1 MGLFFLINKYFYFS
15 ILYKID
21 GDKLDEKY
29 KGDMMGSN
37 HIHNHFKEENLIIIM
52 ILNFIITI
60 VEVIG
65 GLLSGSL
72 SLLSDALHNFSD
84 GISVIVSF
92 IALRL
97 SKKENTLKN
106 TFGYKRAEIL
116 AALFNS
122 SFLIIISFFLFKEA
136 YSRIQNPQN
145 IDSKIMISVALIGLV
160 ANTISVFLLK
170 SGSKD
175 NMNIRSAYV
184 HLFSDS
190 LSSVAVIIGGIF
202 IYYFNIT
209 VVDPIL
215 TFIIGAYVLKEGFE
229 IIKKSTDILME
240 KTPAQINILKIKKII
255 EKIPEVDNLHHVHIW
270 QSNDKEFLF
279 EGHIDVKK
287 DISLSKAEKL
297 RSNISSTLFNK
308 FGIDHTTIQIEY
320 NCCKDKEIIKN
331 HGK

>member
-1 MGLFFLINKYFYFS
+1 MGH
-15 ILYKID
+15 
-21 GDKLDEKY
+21 
-29 KGDMMGSN
+29 N
-37 HIHNHFKEENLIIIM
+37 HIDNYFKEENLIITM
-52 ILNFIITI
+52 VLNFIITF

-97 SKKENTLKN
+97 SKRENTLKN

-136 YSRIQNPQN
+136 YLRIQYPQN
-145 IDSKIMISVALIGLV
+145 IKSEIMIAVALVGLA

-175 NMNIRSAYV
+175 NINIRSAYV

-190 LSSVAVIIGGIF
+190 LSSLGVIIGGIL

-209 VVDPIL
+209 IVDPIL
-215 TFIIGAYVLKEGFE
+215 TFAIGAYVLKEGFD
-229 IIKKSTDILME
+229 ILKQSVNILME
-240 KTPAQINILKIKKII
+240 KTPAHINILKLKKII
-255 EKIPEVDNLHHVHIW
+255 ENIPEVDNIHHVHVW
-270 QSNDKEFLF
+270 QTNEKQFLL
-279 EGHIDVKK
+279 EGHIDVKR
-287 DISLSKAEKL
+287 DINLSEAEKI
-297 RSNISSTLFNK
+297 RDNINSILFDK
-308 FGIDHTTIQIEY
+308 FRINHITIQIEY
-320 NCCKDKEIIKN
+320 NCCKDKEVIKN
-331 HGK
+331 RKRVIN

>member
-1 MGLFFLINKYFYFS
+1 MS
-15 ILYKID
+15 
-21 GDKLDEKY
+21 
-29 KGDMMGSN
+29 S
-37 HIHNHFKEENLIIIM
+37 HHTHNHFKEENLIITM
-52 ILNFIITI
+52 VLNFIITL

-65 GLLSGSL
+65 GLLSRSL

-97 SKKENTLKN
+97 SKRENTLKN

-136 YSRIQNPQN
+136 YLRIQHPQN
-145 IDSKIMISVALIGLV
+145 IDSKIMITVALVGLA

-190 LSSVAVIIGGIF
+190 LSSLGVIIGGIL
-202 IYYFNIT
+202 IHYFNIT
-209 VVDPIL
+209 IVDPIL
-215 TFIIGAYVLKEGFE
+215 TFAIGAYVLKEGFD
-229 IIKKSTDILME
+229 ILKKSTDILME
-240 KTPAQINILKIKKII
+240 KTPANIDILKIKEVV
-255 EKIPEVDNLHHVHIW
+255 EKIPEVDNLHHVHVW
-270 QSNDKEFLF
+270 QTNDKEFLF
-279 EGHIDVKK
+279 EGHIDAKK
-287 DISLSKAEKL
+287 DINLSKAEKL
-297 RSNISSTLFNK
+297 RSNISLILFNE
-308 FGIDHTTIQIEY
+308 FGINHTTIQIEY
-320 NCCKDKEIIKN
+320 NACKDKEIIKN
-331 HGK
+331 HW

>member
-1 MGLFFLINKYFYFS
+1 MSF
-15 ILYKID
+15 
-21 GDKLDEKY
+21 
-29 KGDMMGSN
+29 
-37 HIHNHFKEENLIIIM
+37 HHTHNHFKEKNLIITM
-52 ILNFIITI
+52 VLNFIITL

-84 GISVIVSF
+84 GISVIVTF

-97 SKKENTLKN
+97 SKRENTLKN

-136 YSRIQNPQN
+136 YLRIQHPQN
-145 IDSKIMISVALIGLV
+145 IDSKIMIAVALVGLA

-170 SGSKD
+170 PDSKD
-175 NMNIRSAYV
+175 NMNIRSAYL

-190 LSSVAVIIGGIF
+190 LSSLGVIIGGIL

-209 VVDPIL
+209 IVDPIL
-215 TFIIGAYVLKEGFE
+215 TFAIGAYVLKEGFD
-229 IIKKSTDILME
+229 IIKQSINILME
-240 KTPAQINILKIKKII
+240 KTPVQINILKIKEVI

-270 QSNDKEFLF
+270 QINDKEFLF
-279 EGHIDVKK
+279 EGHIDIKK
-287 DISLSKAEKL
+287 DINLSKTEKI
-297 RSNISSTLFNK
+297 RSDINSTLSNK
-308 FGIDHTTIQIEY
+308 FGINHTTLQLEY
-320 NCCKDKEIIKN
+320 NCCKDKEVIKN
-331 HGK
+331 RQIAIN

>member
-1 MGLFFLINKYFYFS
+1 M
-15 ILYKID
+15 
-21 GDKLDEKY
+21 
-29 KGDMMGSN
+29 N
-37 HIHNHFKEENLIIIM
+37 HHFREENLIITM
-52 ILNFIITI
+52 VLNFIITL

-84 GISVIVSF
+84 GISVMVSF

-97 SKKENTLKN
+97 SKRDNTLKN

-122 SFLIIISFFLFKEA
+122 SFLIIIYFFLFKEA
-136 YSRIQNPQN
+136 YLRIQHPQN
-145 IDSKIMISVALIGLV
+145 IESKIMVAVALVGLI

-175 NMNIRSAYV
+175 NMNIKSAYI

-202 IYYFNIT
+202 IYYFNLTI
-209 VVDPIL
+209 VDPIL

-229 IIKKSTDILME
+229 ILKKSASILME
-240 KTPAQINILKIKKII
+240 KTPVQINILKIKEVV

-270 QSNDKEFLF
+270 QVNDKEFLF
-279 EGHIDVKK
+279 EGHIDVKE
-287 DISLSKAEKL
+287 DINLSKAEEL
-297 RSNISSTLFNK
+297 RSNISSILFNE
-308 FGIDHTTIQIEY
+308 FGINHTTIQIEY
-320 NCCKDKEIIKN
+320 NTCKDKEIIKN
-331 HGK
+331 HW

>member
-1 MGLFFLINKYFYFS
+1 
-15 ILYKID
+15 
-21 GDKLDEKY
+21 
-29 KGDMMGSN
+29 MMS
-37 HIHNHFKEENLIIIM
+37 HNHTHNYLKEKNLIITM
-52 ILNFIITI
+52 VLNFIITL

-84 GISVIVSF
+84 GISVIVTF

-97 SKKENTLKN
+97 SKRENTLKN

-136 YSRIQNPQN
+136 YLRIQHPQN
-145 IDSKIMISVALIGLV
+145 IESRIMIAVALVGLV

-175 NMNIRSAYV
+175 NINIKSAYI

-190 LSSVAVIIGGIF
+190 LSSLGVIIGGML

-209 VVDPIL
+209 IVDPIL
-215 TFIIGAYVLKEGFE
+215 TFAIGAYVLKEGFE
-229 IIKKSTDILME
+229 ILKNSTNILME
-240 KTPAQINILKIKKII
+240 KTPANIDILKIK
-255 EKIPEVDNLHHVHIW
+255 EMVENIPEVDNLHHVHIW
-270 QSNDKEFLF
+270 QIADKEFLF
-279 EGHIDVKK
+279 EGHIDIKK
-287 DISLSKAEKL
+287 DINLTKAEEL
-297 RSNISSTLFNK
+297 RSNISSILLNK
-308 FGIDHTTIQIEY
+308 FGINHTTIQIEY
-320 NCCKDKEIIKN
+320 NACKDKEIIKN
-331 HGK
+331 HWQGK

>member
-1 MGLFFLINKYFYFS
+1 MS
-15 ILYKID
+15 H
-21 GDKLDEKY
+21 
-29 KGDMMGSN
+29 N
-37 HIHNHFKEENLIIIM
+37 HTHNHFKEENLIIIM
-52 ILNFIITI
+52 VLNFIITLI
-60 VEVIG
+60 EVMG

-97 SKKENTLKN
+97 SKRENTLKN

-122 SFLIIISFFLFKEA
+122 SFLVIISFFLFKEA
-136 YSRIQNPQN
+136 YLRIQHPQN
-145 IDSKIMISVALIGLV
+145 IDSKIMISVALVGLA

-170 SGSKD
+170 PGSKD

-190 LSSVAVIIGGIF
+190 LSSLGVIIGGIL

-209 VVDPIL
+209 MVDPIL
-215 TFIIGAYVLKEGFE
+215 TFIIGAYVLKEGFD
-229 IIKKSTDILME
+229 ILKKSIDILME
-240 KTPAQINILKIKKII
+240 KTPVRINILKIKEVI

-270 QSNDKEFLF
+270 QINDKEFLF
-279 EGHIDVKK
+279 EGHIDVKQ
-287 DISLSKAEKL
+287 DINLSKVEEI
-297 RSNISSTLFNK
+297 RSNINLILFNE
-308 FGIDHTTIQIEY
+308 FEINHTTIQIEY
-320 NCCKDKEIIKN
+320 KACKDKDIIKN
-331 HGK
+331 HW

>member
-1 MGLFFLINKYFYFS
+1 MSF
-15 ILYKID
+15 
-21 GDKLDEKY
+21 
-29 KGDMMGSN
+29 
-37 HIHNHFKEENLIIIM
+37 HHTHNHFKEENLIIIM
-52 ILNFIITI
+52 VLNFIITLI
-60 VEVIG
+60 EVMG

-97 SKKENTLKN
+97 SKRENTLKN

-136 YSRIQNPQN
+136 YLRIQHPQN
-145 IDSKIMISVALIGLV
+145 IDSKIMIIVALVGLA

-175 NMNIRSAYV
+175 NINIRSAYI

-190 LSSVAVIIGGIF
+190 LSSFGVIIGGIL

-209 VVDPIL
+209 MVDPIL
-215 TFIIGAYVLKEGFE
+215 TFVIGVYVLKEGFD
-229 IIKKSTDILME
+229 ILKQSVSILME
-240 KTPAQINILKIKKII
+240 KTPAHIDILKIKEII

-270 QSNDKEFLF
+270 QINDKEFLF
-279 EGHIDVKK
+279 EGHIDTKK
-287 DISLSKAEKL
+287 DINLTKSEEL
-297 RSNISSTLFNK
+297 RNNISSILLNK
-308 FGIDHTTIQIEY
+308 FRINHTTIQIEY
-320 NCCKDKEIIKN
+320 NACKDKKIIKN
-331 HGK
+331 HQRVTN

>member
-1 MGLFFLINKYFYFS
+1 MS
-15 ILYKID
+15 H
-21 GDKLDEKY
+21 
-29 KGDMMGSN
+29 N
-37 HIHNHFKEENLIIIM
+37 HTHNHFKEENLIIIM
-52 ILNFIITI
+52 VLNFIITL
-60 VEVIG
+60 VELIG

-72 SLLSDALHNFSD
+72 SLLSDSLHNFSD

-97 SKKENTLKN
+97 SKRENTLEN

-136 YSRIQNPQN
+136 YLRIQHPQY
-145 IDSKIMISVALIGLV
+145 IESKIMISVALVGLA

-175 NMNIRSAYV
+175 NMNIRSAYI

-190 LSSVAVIIGGIF
+190 LSSLGVIIGGIL

-209 VVDPIL
+209 IVDPIL
-215 TFIIGAYVLKEGFE
+215 TFAIGAYVLKEGFD
-229 IIKKSTDILME
+229 ILKQSVNILME
-240 KTPAQINILKIKKII
+240 KTPAHIDILKIKEMV

-270 QSNDKEFLF
+270 QANDKEFLF
-279 EGHIDVKK
+279 EGHINVEK
-287 DISLSKAEKL
+287 DINLSKAEKL
-297 RSNISSTLFNK
+297 RSNISSILFNE
-308 FGIDHTTIQIEY
+308 FGINHTTIQIEY
-320 NCCKDKEIIKN
+320 NTCKDKEIIKN
-331 HGK
+331 HWQTRSQ

>member
-1 MGLFFLINKYFYFS
+1 MS
-15 ILYKID
+15 H
-21 GDKLDEKY
+21 
-29 KGDMMGSN
+29 N
-37 HIHNHFKEENLIIIM
+37 HTHNHFKEENLIIIM
-52 ILNFIITI
+52 VLNFIITLI
-60 VEVIG
+60 EVMG

-97 SKKENTLKN
+97 SKRENTLKN

-136 YSRIQNPQN
+136 YLRIQHPQN
-145 IDSKIMISVALIGLV
+145 IDSKIMIIVALVGLA

-175 NMNIRSAYV
+175 NINIRSAYI

-190 LSSVAVIIGGIF
+190 LSSFGVIIGGIL

-209 VVDPIL
+209 MVDPIL
-215 TFIIGAYVLKEGFE
+215 TFVIGAYVLKEGFD
-229 IIKKSTDILME
+229 ILKQSVNILME
-240 KTPAQINILKIKKII
+240 KTPAHIDILKIKEII

-270 QSNDKEFLF
+270 QINDKEFLF
-279 EGHIDVKK
+279 EGHIDTKK
-287 DISLSKAEKL
+287 DINLTKSEEL
-297 RSNISSTLFNK
+297 RNNISSILLNK
-308 FGIDHTTIQIEY
+308 FRINHTTIQIEY
-320 NCCKDKEIIKN
+320 NACKDKKIIKN
-331 HGK
+331 HQRVTN

>member
-1 MGLFFLINKYFYFS
+1 MSF
-15 ILYKID
+15 
-21 GDKLDEKY
+21 
-29 KGDMMGSN
+29 
-37 HIHNHFKEENLIIIM
+37 HHTHNHFKEKNLIITM
-52 ILNFIITI
+52 VLNFIITL

-84 GISVIVSF
+84 GISVIVTF

-97 SKKENTLKN
+97 SKRENTLKN

-136 YSRIQNPQN
+136 YLRIQHPQN
-145 IDSKIMISVALIGLV
+145 IDSKIMIAVALVGLA

-170 SGSKD
+170 PDSKD
-175 NMNIRSAYV
+175 NMNIRSAYL

-190 LSSVAVIIGGIF
+190 LSSLGVIIGGIL

-209 VVDPIL
+209 IVDPIL
-215 TFIIGAYVLKEGFE
+215 TFAIGAYVLKEGFD
-229 IIKKSTDILME
+229 ILQQSVNILME
-240 KTPAQINILKIKKII
+240 KTPVQINILKIKEVI

-270 QSNDKEFLF
+270 QINDKEFLF
-279 EGHIDVKK
+279 EGHINIKK
-287 DISLSKAEKL
+287 DINLTKAEEL
-297 RSNISSTLFNK
+297 RSNISSILLNK
-308 FGIDHTTIQIEY
+308 FGINHTTIQIEY
-320 NCCKDKEIIKN
+320 NACKDKEIIRN
-331 HGK
+331 HWQKETNNE

>member
-1 MGLFFLINKYFYFS
+1 MNS
-15 ILYKID
+15 D
-21 GDKLDEKY
+21 
-29 KGDMMGSN
+29 
-37 HIHNHFKEENLIIIM
+37 HIHHYFKEKNLIIVIV
-52 ILNFIITI
+52 LNFIITL

-72 SLLSDALHNFSD
+72 SLLSDALHNLSD
-84 GISVIVSF
+84 GVSVIVSY

-97 SKKENTLKN
+97 SKRENTLKN

-136 YSRIQNPQN
+136 YLRIQHPQN
-145 IDSKIMISVALIGLV
+145 IESKIMITVAVVGFV

-170 SGSKD
+170 PGSKD
-175 NMNIRSAYV
+175 NMNIRSSYV

-190 LSSVAVIIGGIF
+190 LSSLSVIIGGIL

-209 VVDPIL
+209 IIDPIL

-229 IIKKSTDILME
+229 ILKKSTDILME
-240 KTPAQINILKIKKII
+240 KTPIQINILKIKEVI

-270 QSNDKEFLF
+270 QINDKEFLF
-279 EGHIDVKK
+279 EGHIDVKQ
-287 DISLSKAEKL
+287 DINLSKVEEI
-297 RSNISSTLFNK
+297 RSNINSILSNE
-308 FGIDHTTIQIEY
+308 FGINHTTIQIEY

-331 HGK
+331 RQRVIN

>member
-1 MGLFFLINKYFYFS
+1 M
-15 ILYKID
+15 
-21 GDKLDEKY
+21 
-29 KGDMMGSN
+29 N
-37 HIHNHFKEENLIIIM
+37 HHFREENLIITM
-52 ILNFIITI
+52 ALNFIITL

-72 SLLSDALHNFSD
+72 ALLSDALHNFSD
-84 GISVIVSF
+84 GISVIVTF

-97 SKKENTLKN
+97 SKRENTLKN

-136 YSRIQNPQN
+136 YLRIQHPQN
-145 IDSKIMISVALIGLV
+145 IESRIMIAVAFVGLV

-175 NMNIRSAYV
+175 NINIRSAYI

-190 LSSVAVIIGGIF
+190 LSSLGVIIGGIL

-209 VVDPIL
+209 IVDPIL
-215 TFIIGAYVLKEGFE
+215 TIAIGAYVLKEGFD
-229 IIKKSTDILME
+229 ILKKSTGILME
-240 KTPAQINILKIKKII
+240 KTPVQIDILKIKEAI

-270 QSNDKEFLF
+270 QVNDKEFLF
-279 EGHIDVKK
+279 EGHIDVKE
-287 DISLSKAEKL
+287 DINLSKAEEL
-297 RSNISSTLFNK
+297 RSNINSILFNE
-308 FGIDHTTIQIEY
+308 FGINHTTLQIEY
-320 NCCKDKEIIKN
+320 NTCKDKEIIKN
-331 HGK
+331 NW

>member
-1 MGLFFLINKYFYFS
+1 M
-15 ILYKID
+15 
-21 GDKLDEKY
+21 
-29 KGDMMGSN
+29 N
-37 HIHNHFKEENLIIIM
+37 HHFREENLIITM
-52 ILNFIITI
+52 ALNFIITL

-72 SLLSDALHNFSD
+72 ALLSDALHNFSD
-84 GISVIVSF
+84 GISVIVTF

-97 SKKENTLKN
+97 SKRENTLKN

-136 YSRIQNPQN
+136 YLRIQHPQN
-145 IDSKIMISVALIGLV
+145 IESRIMIAVAFVGLV

-175 NMNIRSAYV
+175 NINIRSAYI

-190 LSSVAVIIGGIF
+190 LSSLGVIIGGIL

-209 VVDPIL
+209 IVDPIL
-215 TFIIGAYVLKEGFE
+215 TIAIGAYVLKEGFD
-229 IIKKSTDILME
+229 ILKKSTGILME
-240 KTPAQINILKIKKII
+240 KTPVQIDILKIKEAI

-270 QSNDKEFLF
+270 QVNDKEFLF
-279 EGHIDVKK
+279 EGHIDVKE
-287 DISLSKAEKL
+287 DINLSKAEEL
-297 RSNISSTLFNK
+297 RSNINSILFNE
-308 FGIDHTTIQIEY
+308 FGINHTTIQIEC
-320 NCCKDKEIIKN
+320 NTCKDKEIIKN
-331 HGK
+331 HW

>member
-1 MGLFFLINKYFYFS
+1 M
-15 ILYKID
+15 D
-21 GDKLDEKY
+21 
-29 KGDMMGSN
+29 SN
-37 HIHNHFKEENLIIIM
+37 HMNHHFREENLIITM
-52 ILNFIITI
+52 VLNFIITL

-84 GISVIVSF
+84 GISVMVSF

-97 SKKENTLKN
+97 SKRDNTLKN

-122 SFLIIISFFLFKEA
+122 SFLIIIYFFLFKEA
-136 YSRIQNPQN
+136 YLRIQHPQN
-145 IDSKIMISVALIGLV
+145 IESKIMVAVALVGLI

-175 NMNIRSAYV
+175 NMNIKSAYI

-202 IYYFNIT
+202 IYYFNLTI
-209 VVDPIL
+209 VDPIL
-215 TFIIGAYVLKEGFE
+215 TFIIGAYVLKEGFD
-229 IIKKSTDILME
+229 ILKKSASILME
-240 KTPAQINILKIKKII
+240 KTPVQINILKIKEVV

-270 QSNDKEFLF
+270 QVNDKEFLF
-279 EGHIDVKK
+279 EGHIDVKE
-287 DISLSKAEKL
+287 DINLSKAEEL
-297 RSNISSTLFNK
+297 RSNISSILFNE
-308 FGIDHTTIQIEY
+308 FGINHTTIQIEY
-320 NCCKDKEIIKN
+320 NTCKDKEIIKN
-331 HGK
+331 HW

>member
-1 MGLFFLINKYFYFS
+1 MKS
-15 ILYKID
+15 I
-21 GDKLDEKY
+21 EK
-29 KGDMMGSN
+29 KRKMDSN
-37 HIHNHFKEENLIIIM
+37 HMNHHFREENLIITM
-52 ILNFIITI
+52 VLNFIITL

-84 GISVIVSF
+84 GISIMVSF

-97 SKKENTLKN
+97 SKRENTLKN

-136 YSRIQNPQN
+136 YLRLQNPQN
-145 IDSKIMISVALIGLV
+145 IESKIMISVAFVGLV

-175 NMNIRSAYV
+175 NMNIKSAYV

-190 LSSVAVIIGGIF
+190 LSSIAVIIGGIF
-202 IYYFNIT
+202 IYYFNLTI
-209 VVDPIL
+209 VDPIL

-229 IIKKSTDILME
+229 ILKQSINILME
-240 KTPAQINILKIKKII
+240 KTPVQINILKIKEVV

-270 QSNDKEFLF
+270 QVNDKEFLF
-279 EGHIDVKK
+279 EGHIDVKEN
-287 DISLSKAEKL
+287 INLTKAEEL
-297 RSNISSTLFNK
+297 RSNINSILFNE
-308 FGIDHTTIQIEY
+308 FGINHTTLQIEY
-320 NCCKDKEIIKN
+320 NTCKDKEIIKN
-331 HGK
+331 NW

>member
-1 MGLFFLINKYFYFS
+1 MGH
-15 ILYKID
+15 
-21 GDKLDEKY
+21 
-29 KGDMMGSN
+29 N
-37 HIHNHFKEENLIIIM
+37 HIDNYFKEENLIITM
-52 ILNFIITI
+52 VLNFIITF

-97 SKKENTLKN
+97 SKRENTLKN

-136 YSRIQNPQN
+136 YLRIQHPQN
-145 IDSKIMISVALIGLV
+145 IDSKIMITVALVGLA
-160 ANTISVFLLK
+160 ANVISVFLLK
-170 SGSKD
+170 PGSKD

-190 LSSVAVIIGGIF
+190 LSSLGVIIGGIL
-202 IYYFNIT
+202 IYYFNISI
-209 VVDPIL
+209 VDPIL
-215 TFIIGAYVLKEGFE
+215 TFAIGAYVLKEGFD
-229 IIKKSTDILME
+229 ILKKSTDILME
-240 KTPAQINILKIKKII
+240 KTPAHIDILKIKEVV

-270 QSNDKEFLF
+270 QANDKEFLF

-287 DISLSKAEKL
+287 DINLSKAEEL
-297 RSNISSTLFNK
+297 RSNISSILLNK
-308 FGIDHTTIQIEY
+308 FEINHTTIQIEY
-320 NCCKDKEIIKN
+320 NACKDKEVIKN
-331 HGK
+331 HWQTRN

>member
-1 MGLFFLINKYFYFS
+1 MS
-15 ILYKID
+15 H
-21 GDKLDEKY
+21 
-29 KGDMMGSN
+29 N
-37 HIHNHFKEENLIIIM
+37 HTHNHFKEENLIIIM
-52 ILNFIITI
+52 VLNFIITLI
-60 VEVIG
+60 EVMG

-97 SKKENTLKN
+97 SKGENTLKN

-136 YSRIQNPQN
+136 YLRIQHPQN
-145 IDSKIMISVALIGLV
+145 IDSKIMISVALVGLA

-170 SGSKD
+170 PGSKD

-190 LSSVAVIIGGIF
+190 LSSLGVIIGGIL

-209 VVDPIL
+209 MVDPIL
-215 TFIIGAYVLKEGFE
+215 TFVIGAYVLKEGFD
-229 IIKKSTDILME
+229 ILKQSVNILME
-240 KTPAQINILKIKKII
+240 KTPAHIDILKIKEII

-270 QSNDKEFLF
+270 QINEKQFLF
-279 EGHIDVKK
+279 EGHIDIKR
-287 DISLSKAEKL
+287 DIYLSKAEKI
-297 RSNISSTLFNK
+297 RSDISSILLDK
-308 FGIDHTTIQIEY
+308 FGINHSTLQVEY
-320 NCCKDKEIIKN
+320 NCCKDKKIVKE
-331 HGK
+331 

>member
-1 MGLFFLINKYFYFS
+1 MGH
-15 ILYKID
+15 
-21 GDKLDEKY
+21 
-29 KGDMMGSN
+29 N
-37 HIHNHFKEENLIIIM
+37 HRDNHFKEKNLIIIM
-52 ILNFIITI
+52 VLNFIITL

-97 SKKENTLKN
+97 SKRENTLKN

-136 YSRIQNPQN
+136 YLRIQNPQN
-145 IDSKIMISVALIGLV
+145 IDSKIMIAIALVGLV
-160 ANTISVFLLK
+160 ANTISVLLLK

-175 NMNIRSAYV
+175 NINIRSAYI

-190 LSSVAVIIGGIF
+190 LSSLGVIIGGIL

-209 VVDPIL
+209 IVDPIL
-215 TFIIGAYVLKEGFE
+215 TFIIGAYVLKEGFD
-229 IIKKSTDILME
+229 ILKKSTDILME
-240 KTPAQINILKIKKII
+240 KTPAHIDILKIKEVV
-255 EKIPEVDNLHHVHIW
+255 EKIPEIDNLHHVHIW
-270 QSNDKEFLF
+270 QANDKEFLF

-287 DISLSKAEKL
+287 DINLSKAEEL
-297 RSNISSTLFNK
+297 RSNIS
-308 FGIDHTTIQIEY
+308 
-320 NCCKDKEIIKN
+320 
-331 HGK
+331 

>member
-1 MGLFFLINKYFYFS
+1 MKS
-15 ILYKID
+15 IE
-21 GDKLDEKY
+21 EKR
-29 KGDMMGSN
+29 KMDSN
-37 HIHNHFKEENLIIIM
+37 HMNHHFREENLIITM
-52 ILNFIITI
+52 VLNFIITL

-92 IALRL
+92 IALKL
-97 SKKENTLKN
+97 SKRENTLKN

-122 SFLIIISFFLFKEA
+122 SFLIIIYFFLFKEA
-136 YSRIQNPQN
+136 YLRIQHPQN
-145 IDSKIMISVALIGLV
+145 IESKIMITVALVGFA

-175 NMNIRSAYV
+175 NMNIKSAYI

-202 IYYFNIT
+202 IYYFNLTI
-209 VVDPIL
+209 VDPIL
-215 TFIIGAYVLKEGFE
+215 TFIIGAYVLKEGFD
-229 IIKKSTDILME
+229 ILKKSASILME
-240 KTPAQINILKIKKII
+240 KTPVQINILKIKEVV

-270 QSNDKEFLF
+270 QVNDKEFLF
-279 EGHIDVKK
+279 EGHIDVKE
-287 DISLSKAEKL
+287 DINLSKAEEL
-297 RSNISSTLFNK
+297 RSNISSILFNE
-308 FGIDHTTIQIEY
+308 FGINHTTIQIEY
-320 NCCKDKEIIKN
+320 NTCKDKEIIKN
-331 HGK
+331 HW